1 MTIKYC
7 DRCGQKIEND
17 VYKVQ
22 FYGESGDNSFGGVSI
37 KTAEINCYPSLID
50 DRDYCLD
57 CLTAIRE
64 FAYKDMKKRDL
75 ENLSGISHYTINKLN
90 RGENVTTEV
99 LGKICIALNCTMDD
113 IMEIIPDE

>member
-17 VYKVQ
+17 IYKVR
-22 FYGESGDNSFGGVSI
+22 FYGESGDNNFGGVSI
-37 KTAEINCYPSLID
+37 KTAEINCYSNLID

-64 FAYKDMKKRDL
+64 FAYMDTKKRDTNSSEL
-75 ENLSGISHYTINKLN
+75 NEIQRYQTSKDNLKWFKKE
-90 RGENVTTEV
+90 R
-99 LGKICIALNCTMDD
+99 
-113 IMEIIPDE
+113 

>member
-17 VYKVQ
+17 VYKVR
-22 FYGESGDNSFGGVSI
+22 FYGEGGDNSFGGVSI
-37 KTAEINCYPSLID
+37 KTAEINCYSNLAD

-64 FAYKDMKKRDL
+64 FAYTDTKKRGTNSSELNEIQRYQTSKD
-75 ENLSGISHYTINKLN
+75 NLKWFKKE
-90 RGENVTTEV
+90 R
-99 LGKICIALNCTMDD
+99 
-113 IMEIIPDE
+113 

>member
-17 VYKVQ
+17 VYKVR

-37 KTAEINCYPSLID
+37 QTAEINCYSNLVD
-50 DRDYCLD
+50 NRDYCLD

-64 FAYKDMKKRDL
+64 FAYIDMKKRDA
-75 ENLSGISHYTINKLN
+75 NSSKLN
-90 RGENVTTEV
+90 
-99 LGKICIALNCTMDD
+99 
-113 IMEIIPDE
+113 EIQRYQTSKDNLKWFKKER

>member
-17 VYKVQ
+17 VYKVR
-22 FYGESGDNSFGGVSI
+22 FYGEDGDNSFGGVSI
-37 KTAEINCYPSLID
+37 KTAEINCYSNLID

-64 FAYKDMKKRDL
+64 FAYKKKKKRYTNSSELNDIQNYQTNKD
-75 ENLSGISHYTINKLN
+75 NLKWFKKE
-90 RGENVTTEV
+90 R
-99 LGKICIALNCTMDD
+99 
-113 IMEIIPDE
+113 